1 MNRLIAAAAILP
13 ALFATGAF
21 AQTVTDEV
29 TMQLWCGTA
38 MVVTFADPPPGITD
52 EQLAQA
58 QAYAQAGAELVEI
71 AIKAHVDAGFT
82 QEAADKIKADI
93 VPVVTEQVM
102 GSGESAQFTFEQCLA
117 ILPGIETDAAP
128 PDASTSSSAM

>member
-1 MNRLIAAAAILP
+1 MHRLIAAAAVLP
-13 ALFATGAF
+13 ALFATNAF

-29 TMQLWCGTA
+29 NMQLWCGTA
-38 MVVTFADPPPGITD
+38 MVVAFSNPPPGLTD
-52 EQLAQA
+52 EQLAEA
-58 QAYAQAGAELVEI
+58 QGYVDAGTALIET

-102 GSGESAQFTFEQCLA
+102 GDGSNAEHTFEECLA
-117 ILPGIETDAAP
+117 ILPGQEPAV
-128 PDASTSSSAM
+128 PDTGASSSAM

>member
-1 MNRLIAAAAILP
+1 MHRLIAAAAVLP

-21 AQTVTDEV
+21 AQSVTDEV

-38 MVVTFADPPPGITD
+38 MVVAFSNPPPGITD
-52 EQLAQA
+52 EQLAEA
-58 QAYAQAGAELVEI
+58 QAYVDAGTTLIDTAVQAHL
-71 AIKAHVDAGFT
+71 DAGFT

-102 GSGESAQFTFEQCLA
+102 GGGSDADHTFEECLA
-117 ILPGIETDAAP
+117 ILPGMDEGDVPA
-128 PDASTSSSAM
+128 DTSSSAM